1 MIRKSAAAVSII
13 ALLSTTGCQTDNITK
28 QDVGTAVGVGAGLLI
43 GSQLGGG
50 TGRYVAMGVG
60 ALIGGYLGNQLGKML
75 DENDQQAV
83 SAQTA
88 KALAESKDGQAVN
101 WSNPETGAKAKITPI
116 STVTEQRSVAVVR
129 EKKVAPVSAM
139 DLIGETYVANKSANL
154 RSAPNQSADTL
165 GGLQA
170 GERFQAVGKVSGSDW
185 IVVGKGKR
193 TIGYVHAS
201 LVKRAPPAPPAA
213 AAQPPLEVATDQPPQ
228 LTKPVNLDEI
238 KTSEGADLDK
248 LGLVA
253 EMVPAKTTCRTAKM
267 EVSGKGE
274 STNDTV
280 KSCKGTN
287 GMWEV
292 QI

>member
-75 DENDQQAV
+75 DEKDQQAV

-116 STVTEQRSVAVVR
+116 STATEQRSVAVVR
-129 EKKVAPVSAM
+129 EKKVAPVPAM

-193 TIGYVHAS
+193 TVGYVHAS
-201 LVKRAPPAPPAA
+201 LVKKAPPPPPAL
-213 AAQPPLEVATDQPPQ
+213 AQLPSEVVTDQPPQ
-228 LTKPVNLDEI
+228 LTKPVNLDEV
-238 KTSEGADLDK
+238 KATEVADLDK

-253 EMVPAKTTCRTAKM
+253 EMVPAKTTCRMAKM